1 MTTPHIKTYQF
12 ESYSLEVEDRRIL
25 KDGVVVPF
33 TKKRFEILLILI
45 ENAGQIV
52 KKDLIMNQVWPGKVT
67 EESNLSQ
74 HIFYLRRVLGKESPT
89 ANFIMTIPGAGFM
102 FYPQVL
108 VTYEDGTRQIIGGTK
123 SPDVASITVESCQVE
138 SEATADSSASSASI
152 RSYRHLF
159 TRQGATGLSIVL
171 ALLILTGF
179 GGLYFYEQ
187 KGAPGTIIQPTVV
200 PFVTLPGLK
209 MDMAFSPDGRMLA
222 FGNEGDK
229 VESMNLYLK
238 SIDDDRLTRLTA
250 HPGNDHNVAWSP
262 DNREIAFLRWT
273 GQPGRKNLIMIL
285 SVTGGSEREIG
296 EAWGGL
302 DWSPDGRLLA
312 ISDNTEP
319 RSRSNAIYLVNI
331 DGSGR
336 RRVSRPD
343 PNENVIDGLPK
354 FSPDGKSIAFIRW
367 MDGGSY
373 IFLSNIETGELR
385 KITTDNFSIS
395 WIEWANDGKEIIFS
409 ANQSTTDRLW
419 RISITGGRPIMIPGF
434 TDEVNHFTISRRDQS
449 LAFSSYFKNTG
460 INVMP
465 IDPSTGRQPEGTEEK
480 SSAAATADPGN
491 PPPPPVKKT
500 WPCKIDSTRAD
511 DSSEFSPD
519 GSKIAFMSSRNGFSE
534 IWIANSD
541 CSSPVQL
548 TAFKQHTVGSPKW
561 SPDGKWLAFDRAVKG
576 QTDVFTIEIS
586 TRRVY
591 RLTENKEHD
600 YLPTWSHDGKWIYFC
615 TDRFGVSQI
624 MKVPAEGGE
633 PTQVTTDGGFESRA
647 SADGRYLYYT
657 RNQRL
662 CVKDLISGIEQVIPE
677 LAAVQIKRYWTLDRS
692 SIHYVVR
699 ELHGRIRVN
708 SFNLSTRQTTSIMN
722 LNGWPSMFS
731 GGFSVTADGRLLAIS
746 LIDYKTTGISLVRN
760 WK

>member
-52 KKDLIMNQVWPGKVT
+52 KKDLIMSRVWPGKVT

-74 HIFYLRRVLGKESPT
+74 HIFYLRRVFGKESPT
-89 ANFIMTIPGAGFM
+89 AKFIMTIPGAGFM

-123 SPDVASITVESCQVE
+123 SPDVASITVESYQVE
-138 SEATADSSASSASI
+138 SEATADSVASSASI
-152 RSYRHLF
+152 RSYSHLF

-171 ALLILTGF
+171 ALLILAGF
-179 GGLYFYEQ
+179 GGLYFYER
-187 KGAPGTIIQPTVV
+187 KGAPGMRIQPTVV

-209 MDMAFSPDGRMLA
+209 MDMSFSPDGRMLA

-273 GQPGRKNLIMIL
+273 GQPGRKNLIMII
-285 SVTGGSEREIG
+285 SVTGGREREIG

-312 ISDNTEP
+312 ISDNSEP
-319 RSRSNAIYLVNI
+319 QSRSNAIYLVNI

-367 MDGGSY
+367 IAGGSY

-449 LAFSSYFKNTG
+449 LAFSSYFKNTS

-465 IDPSTGRQPEGTEEK
+465 IDPSTGRQPEGTAEK

-491 PPPPPVKKT
+491 SPPPPVKKT

-548 TAFKQHTVGSPKW
+548 TAFKQYSVGSPKW

-576 QTDVFTIEIS
+576 DNDVFTIEIS

-615 TDRFGVSQI
+615 TDRFGASQI

-633 PTQVTTDGGFESRA
+633 QTQVTTDGGFESRA

-662 CVKDLISGIEQVIPE
+662 CVKDLISGVEQVIPE

-708 SFNLSTRQTTSIMN
+708 SFNLSNRQTTSIMD

>member
-1 MTTPHIKTYQF
+1 MTTPQIKTYQF
-12 ESYSLEVEDRRIL
+12 ESYSLEFEDRRIL
-25 KDGVVVPF
+25 KDGVAIPF

-45 ENAGQIV
+45 ENAGQVV
-52 KKDLIMNQVWPGKVT
+52 KKDSIMSQVWPGKIT

-74 HIFYLRRVLGKESPT
+74 HIFHLRRVFGKEAPT
-89 ANFIMTIPGAGFM
+89 ANFIITIPGVGFM

-108 VTYEDGTRQIIGGTK
+108 VIYEDGTRQIIGGTK
-123 SPDVASITVESCQVE
+123 SPEAALPNIESCQFE
-138 SEATADSSASSASI
+138 SDAIPATGA
-152 RSYRHLF
+152 RYGHLF
-159 TRQGATGLSIVL
+159 TRPGVTGLSIVL
-171 ALLILTGF
+171 ALLILAGF

-187 KGAPGTIIQPTVV
+187 KGAPGTSVQPTVV
-200 PFVTLPGLK
+200 PLVTLPGLK
-209 MDMAFSPDGRMLA
+209 MNMAFSPDGRMLA

-250 HPGNDHNVAWSP
+250 HPGNDHSFAWSP

-319 RSRSNAIYLVNI
+319 QSRSNAIYLVNI

-354 FSPDGKSIAFIRW
+354 FSPDGRLIAFIRW
-367 MDGGSY
+367 IDGGSY
-373 IFLSNIETGELR
+373 IFLSDIETGQLR
-385 KITTDNFSIS
+385 KVTPDNFAIS
-395 WIEWANDGKEIIFS
+395 WLEWSTDGKEIIFS
-409 ANQSTTDRLW
+409 ANQTISDRLW
-419 RISITGGRPIMIPGF
+419 RISINSGRPVLIQGVS
-434 TDEVNHFTISRRDQS
+434 DEVNHFTISRRDQS

-465 IDPSTGRQPEGTEEK
+465 VDPSSERQPEHVVEK
-480 SSAAATADPGN
+480 SPAASTADHGDSN
-491 PPPPPVKKT
+491 PPPVKKT

-519 GSKIAFMSSRNGFSE
+519 GSKIAFISTRNGFSD
-534 IWIANSD
+534 IWIANAD
-541 CSSPVQL
+541 CSSPLQL
-548 TAFKQHTVGSPKW
+548 TVFKQHSVGSPKW
-561 SPDGKWLAFDRAVKG
+561 SPDGKWLAFDRTVSR
-576 QTDVFTIEIS
+576 QNDVFTIEIS

-615 TDRFGVSQI
+615 TDRFGTSQI

-633 PTQVTTDGGFESRA
+633 PTQVTTNGGFESRA

-657 RNQRL
+657 RNQKL
-662 CVKDLISGIEQVIPE
+662 CVKDLISGVEQEIPE

-692 SIHYVVR
+692 RILYVVR

-708 SFNLSTRQTTSIMN
+708 SFNLSTRKTTSIMD

-731 GGFSVTADGRLLAIS
+731 GGFSITADGRLLAIS
-746 LIDYKTTGISLVRN
+746 LIDYKTTEISLVRN

>member
-52 KKDLIMNQVWPGKVT
+52 KKDLIMSRVWPGKVT

-74 HIFYLRRVLGKESPT
+74 HIFYLRRVFGKESPT
-89 ANFIMTIPGAGFM
+89 AKFIMTIPGAGFM

-138 SEATADSSASSASI
+138 SEATADSVASSASI
-152 RSYRHLF
+152 RSYSHLF

-171 ALLILTGF
+171 ALLILAGF
-179 GGLYFYEQ
+179 GGLYFYER
-187 KGAPGTIIQPTVV
+187 KGAPGMRIQPTVV

-312 ISDNTEP
+312 ISDNSEP
-319 RSRSNAIYLVNI
+319 QSRSNAIYLVNI

-367 MDGGSY
+367 IAGGSY

-449 LAFSSYFKNTG
+449 LAFSSYFKNTS

-465 IDPSTGRQPEGTEEK
+465 IDPSTGRQPEGTAEK

-491 PPPPPVKKT
+491 SPPPPVKKT

-548 TAFKQHTVGSPKW
+548 TAFKQYSVGSPKW

-576 QTDVFTIEIS
+576 DNDVFTIEIS

-615 TDRFGVSQI
+615 TDRFGASQI

-633 PTQVTTDGGFESRA
+633 QTQVTTDGGFESRA

-662 CVKDLISGIEQVIPE
+662 CVKDLISGVEQVIPE

-708 SFNLSTRQTTSIMN
+708 SFNLSNRQTTSIMD

>member
-1 MTTPHIKTYQF
+1 MTTPQIKTYQF

-25 KDGVVVPF
+25 KDGVVIPF

-52 KKDLIMNQVWPGKVT
+52 KKDLIMSQVWPGKVT

-74 HIFYLRRVLGKESPT
+74 HIFYLRRIFGKESPT

-108 VTYEDGTRQIIGGTK
+108 VTYEDGTRQIIGGT
-123 SPDVASITVESCQVE
+123 PPPEAASITVKSCQVE
-138 SEATADSSASSASI
+138 SDSIPATAA
-152 RSYRHLF
+152 RYGHLF
-159 TRQGATGLSIVL
+159 TRPGVTGLSIVL
-171 ALLILTGF
+171 ALLILAGF

-187 KGAPGTIIQPTVV
+187 KGAPGTSIQPTVV

-273 GQPGRKNLIMIL
+273 GQPGRKNKIMIL

-354 FSPDGKSIAFIRW
+354 FSPDGRSIAFIRW
-367 MDGGSY
+367 IDGGSY

-385 KITTDNFSIS
+385 KITTDNFAIS

-465 IDPSTGRQPEGTEEK
+465 IDPSTGRQPGAIAEK

-491 PPPPPVKKT
+491 STPPPVKKT

-519 GSKIAFMSSRNGFSE
+519 GSKIAFMSSRNGFSD

-548 TAFKQHTVGSPKW
+548 TVFKQYSVGSPKW

-576 QTDVFTIEIS
+576 QNDVFTIEIS

-624 MKVPAEGGE
+624 TKVPAEGGE
-633 PTQVTTDGGFESRA
+633 QTQVTTDGGFESRA

-662 CVKDLISGIEQVIPE
+662 CVKDLISGVEQVIPE
-677 LAAVQIKRYWTLDRS
+677 LAAVQITRYWTLDRS
-692 SIHYVVR
+692 RIFYVVR

-708 SFNLSTRQTTSIMN
+708 SFNLSTRQTASIMD